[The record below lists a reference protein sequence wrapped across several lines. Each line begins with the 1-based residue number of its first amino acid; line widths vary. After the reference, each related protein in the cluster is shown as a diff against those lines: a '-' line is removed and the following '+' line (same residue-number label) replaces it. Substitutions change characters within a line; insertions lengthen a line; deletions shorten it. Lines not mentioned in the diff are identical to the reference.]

1 MRVGVITFPG
11 SLDEQSTSR
20 AVRAVGADPVELWHA
35 DDNLARVDAV
45 ILPGGAAHGNYLR
58 PGALAAQTPVV
69 KRLLSAAESGL
80 PVLGIN
86 NGFQVLCEA
95 GLLPGA
101 LVANRGARFVRA
113 DARVRIE
120 NNQTPFTSEFGSGDE
135 IILPVR
141 TGFGA
146 FVADRDTITQIED
159 DGQVVARFSGEDPVG
174 STSGIAAVRNADS
187 NVVGIV
193 ASPEHAVDSTFGPVD
208 PETRLPAPAEGLTF
222 FSSVLATFM

>member
-1 MRVGVITFPG
+1 MRIGVITFPG
-11 SLDEQSTSR
+11 TIDDRETAA
-20 AVRAVGADPVELWHA
+20 AVTAAGAEPIELWHNEA
-35 DDNLARVDAV
+35 NLARVDAV

-120 NNQTPFTSEFGSGDE
+120 N
-135 IILPVR
+135 
-141 TGFGA
+141 
-146 FVADRDTITQIED
+146 
-159 DGQVVARFSGEDPVG
+159 
-174 STSGIAAVRNADS
+174 
-187 NVVGIV
+187 
-193 ASPEHAVDSTFGPVD
+193 
-208 PETRLPAPAEGLTF
+208 
-222 FSSVLATFM
+222 